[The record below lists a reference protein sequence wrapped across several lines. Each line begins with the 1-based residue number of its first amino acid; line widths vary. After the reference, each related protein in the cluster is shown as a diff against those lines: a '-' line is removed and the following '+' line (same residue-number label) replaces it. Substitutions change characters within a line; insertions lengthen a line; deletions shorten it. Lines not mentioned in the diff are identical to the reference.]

1 MMLRRIL
8 VIAQTELRLI
18 VREPAW
24 PAAFT
29 LMPLGLITVLNAAF
43 SKWIRVNMEV
53 PNATGSELSVAGQ
66 AALFNI
72 MMLANFGLILY
83 RDHSTGVWDRVRAG
97 LATPGEVISG
107 KLLATWC
114 AHLFQFLL
122 LLALAQ
128 PLFQLRVSDH
138 LVALLLLSVAT
149 VTATVALGFLLFSFI
164 NSSNAFEATAMMGS
178 MVLGALG
185 GAFAPR
191 DSLPAWSVLG
201 QKLSPVTWT
210 VEGFQR
216 LFIGHEPET
225 AVLQPS
231 LILFG
236 MATACVIGGM
246 ARFNANESKA
256 KNR

>member
-24 PAAFT
+24 PAALT

-72 MMLANFGLILY
+72 MMLANFGLFLY

-149 VTATVALGFLLFSFI
+149 PTAPPPPSKT
-164 NSSNAFEATAMMGS
+164 
-178 MVLGALG
+178 
-185 GAFAPR
+185 PY
-191 DSLPAWSVLG
+191 
-201 QKLSPVTWT
+201 
-210 VEGFQR
+210 
-216 LFIGHEPET
+216 
-225 AVLQPS
+225 LQP
-231 LILFG
+231 LQ
-236 MATACVIGGM
+236 
-246 ARFNANESKA
+246 
-256 KNR
+256 